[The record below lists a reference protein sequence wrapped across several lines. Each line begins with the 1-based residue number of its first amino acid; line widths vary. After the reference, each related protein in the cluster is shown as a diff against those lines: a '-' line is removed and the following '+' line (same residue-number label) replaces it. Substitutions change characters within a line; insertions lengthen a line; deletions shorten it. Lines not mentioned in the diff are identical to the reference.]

1 MRFTINE
8 VVDLLL
14 KIALLT
20 ALGCSL
26 YIFIQAII
34 FKKKD
39 YRNKFLCWQMP
50 MIVALLTEIYLLS
63 N

>member
-1 MRFTINE
+1 MRFTVSE

-20 ALGCSL
+20 ALGCSV

-34 FKKKD
+34 FKQKD
-39 YRNKFLCWQMP
+39 YRERFLSWQMP
-50 MIVALLTEIYLLS
+50 MIIALLTELYLLS

>member
-8 VVDLLL
+8 IVDILL
-14 KIALLT
+14 KVSLLT

-34 FKKKD
+34 FKRKD
-39 YRNKFLCWQMP
+39 YRERFLSWQMP
-50 MIVALLTEIYLLS
+50 MIIALLTELYLLS